1 MPEWITPVVVVSLIG
16 LLVTAGGLLWRVSAW
31 HTEVN
36 SDRKTFHNFMA
47 EIRSDTK
54 KIFHV
59 LAPPTSSQ
67 SPAQLTEYGERISRA
82 IDGKTWAAKRAPDLV
97 AEVGGMADY
106 LVEDFCRKY
115 VSGRLTAD
123 EKDMVL
129 RAMYE
134 VGSSREHISAVM
146 TLVLSDALIEQRRAE
161 NP

>member
-1 MPEWITPVVVVSLIG
+1 MVVSLIG
-16 LLVTAGGLLWRVSAW
+16 LLVTAGGLLWKAARWSGNVDTDLDAL
-31 HTEVN
+31 
-36 SDRKTFHNFMA
+36 RGFMV
-47 EIRSDTK
+47 EIRSDIK
-54 KIFHV
+54 RIFHV
-59 LAPPTSSQ
+59 LAPPTRSQ
-67 SPAQLTEYGERISRA
+67 SPAQLTEYGERISQA
-82 IDGKTWAAKRAPDLV
+82 INGKTWAARRAPDLV

-146 TLVLSDALIEQRRAE
+146 TLVASVCETHEGDR
-161 NP
+161 